1 MTYMRPVR
9 AKLNENG
16 RLVIPAAYRKALNL
30 HPGDELLI
38 RLEGDEL
45 RISSARDALAC
56 ARRLIRQYIPDD
68 EDLTQSLINDRRKE
82 AELE

>member
-1 MTYMRPVR
+1 MRPVR

-16 RLVIPAAYRKALNL
+16 RLVIPAAHRKALGL
-30 HPGDELLI
+30 RPGDEVLI

-45 RISSARDALAC
+45 RISSVRDALAR

-68 EDLTQSLINDRRKE
+68 QDLTQSLIDDRRRE

>member
-1 MTYMRPVR
+1 MRPVR

-16 RLVIPAAYRKALNL
+16 RLVIPAAYRKALDL
-30 HPGDELLI
+30 RPGDELLI

-45 RISSARDALAC
+45 RISSVRGALER
-56 ARRLIRQYIPDD
+56 ARRLIREYIPDD
-68 EDLTQSLINDRRKE
+68 EDLTQSLIDDRRRE